1 MIRTATGFYLR
12 HEKALLI
19 LAVGIFF
26 VVGYL
31 GIALYTSQL
40 DSHSLPTRL
49 DSAIPYLPGAWPLY
63 QAVYLLI
70 FIPTRL
76 FSRSTEMRRG
86 AAANA
91 SCMAI
96 AYALFLIYPVRDPAP
111 AATGLLEGV
120 ALAGGRFAVLFDDR
134 GMNCFPSLHV
144 ALATI
149 AALCCT
155 RADRRL
161 GFAAWTL
168 TALVAFSSLLLKRH
182 YLVDLP
188 AGFFL
193 GASMYAIFL
202 RGHLG
207 GIDPPLSPVTRG
219 GRGAAPG
226 RRALTL
232 LALALASL
240 SAPSAHA
247 DEARAVV
254 IEGRA
259 VPGLLGEPI
268 AGLRLLVWTGN
279 GWGPAPYQIDPRV
292 RLARSKRPGRLLYL
306 LGSPGG
312 TDPADTRVLSADDEL
327 VFMAGDLGPEPPEG
341 ASPPGSRAG
350 AILGVGGD
358 GGFAGLFAFD
368 APPPQSKRRYVRYN
382 AAADEIQ
389 ARSYTLAFSKDHPI
403 VFDSLRLHPPADP
416 PVSRPAPD
424 IVDRVKIRVRGRIL
438 GLFPLRRDESDFRT
452 ILDGVRP
459 GPVRVVR
466 GCIHRLPL
474 LPGFRSPEVREEQIF
489 YPDGYE
495 FPIWFAKSTAMG
507 RLLTRLSLRIGPDWS
522 PAARGMRAHVD
533 RGAGPFLVDGRMD
546 AAELAFEG
554 QGASWSVLEDG
565 RTALFSRISAAD
577 GPVSRPQIPFRLQ
590 YRDAAGESDPP
601 EEHQGRMG
609 SLAFEFSALQKLPPG
624 EYRWVVRT
632 RIIAGYQPGA
642 ETAVLSALAPITA
655 VRVRNVS
662 GPHAPAEKQSEPTP

>member
-1 MIRTATGFYLR
+1 MIRTVTSFYLR
-12 HEKALLI
+12 QEKTILT

-31 GIALYTSQL
+31 WIALYTAQF

-49 DSAIPYLPGAWPLY
+49 DGAIPYLPGAWPLY

-76 FSRSTEMRRG
+76 FSRRTEMRRG

-96 AYALFLIYPVRDPAP
+96 AYALFLIYPVRDPSP
-111 AATGLLEGV
+111 AAAGLLEGV
-120 ALAGGRFAVLFDDR
+120 ALAGGNFAALFDDR

-149 AALCCT
+149 AALCCA

-182 YLVDLP
+182 YFVDLP
-188 AGFFL
+188 AGFLL

-202 RGHLG
+202 RGRLG
-207 GIDPPLSPVTRG
+207 E
-219 GRGAAPG
+219 GRSTAQSG
-226 RRALTL
+226 RVLALLALTL
-232 LALALASL
+232 AALP
-240 SAPSAHA
+240 APSAHA

-254 IEGRA
+254 IEARR

-268 AGLRLLVWTGN
+268 EGLRLLVWTGN
-279 GWGPAPYQIDPRV
+279 GWGPVPYQIDPRV
-292 RLARSKRPGRLLYL
+292 RLARPGRPERLHYL

-312 TDPADTRVLSADDEL
+312 ADPADTRLLSADDEL

-341 ASPPGSRAG
+341 DSPPGSRAG
-350 AILGVGGD
+350 AILGVGNR
-358 GGFAGLFAFD
+358 GFAGLFAFD
-368 APPPQSKRRYVRYN
+368 TPPARSERRYVRYSAEN
-382 AAADEIQ
+382 DEIH
-389 ARSYTLAFSKDHPI
+389 ARSYTLAFSKAHPI
-403 VFDSLRLHPPADP
+403 VFDSLRLHPPLDP
-416 PVSRPAPD
+416 PARRPAPD
-424 IVDRVKIRVRGRIL
+424 ILDRVKIRIRGRIL
-438 GLFPLRRDESDFRT
+438 GVFPLRRDESDFRT
-452 ILDGVRP
+452 ILDGVRS

-466 GCIHRLPL
+466 GCTHRLPL

-495 FPIWFAKSTAMG
+495 FPIWFTKSTAMG
-507 RLLTRLSLRIGPDWS
+507 RLLTRLSLRVGPDWS
-522 PAARGMRAHVD
+522 PAARGMRVRVD

-546 AAELAFEG
+546 AAERAFEG
-554 QGASWSVLEDG
+554 EGASWSVLEDG
-565 RTALFSRISAAD
+565 RTALVSRISVAD
-577 GPVSRPQIPFRLQ
+577 GPGSRLQIPFRLH
-590 YRDAAGESDPP
+590 YRDAEGESDPP
-601 EEHQGRMG
+601 EENPGRMG
-609 SLAFEFSALQKLPPG
+609 SLAFAFPALQKLPPG

-642 ETAVLSALAPITA
+642 EMAVLGALEPITT
-655 VRVRNVS
+655 VRVRGVS
-662 GPHAPAEKQSEPTP
+662 GPGAPAEKKSEPTP